1 MNTAFSNFEPKN
13 YITCSNLSYPYQHN
27 IHPYILHSLNMQQN
41 PSQPLLSNQYYI
53 QNIPSFFYCNNSNQ
67 NFQILLNNNN
77 NFIIKKNFANNNN
90 CLNNLKIPK
99 LSREIKIISQKNE
112 VSKKNNKKLINNN
125 NIIINNNNINNNI
138 INNNNNISFNNNNN
152 NNNNDNNDILN
163 KKKKRTIKICNNCP
177 HKYAIHYAKGMCS
190 NCYHSKGRIK
200 KPWNCPHT
208 NKTHYALGLC
218 QNCYQMA
225 YIKKNLESKSFK
237 DNNTILNDKKRVSE
251 KKED

>member
-13 YITCSNLSYPYQHN
+13 YITYSNLSYPYQHN

-77 NFIIKKNFANNNN
+77 NFIIKKHFPNSN

-112 VSKKNNKKLINNN
+112 VSKKNNKKFNNN
-125 NIIINNNNINNNI
+125 NIIINNNNINNNNNII
-138 INNNNNISFNNNNN
+138 INNNNISNNNNN
-152 NNNNDNNDILN
+152 YNYNNKKHSNLSCHSQFSNNSIYSNLN
-163 KKKKRTIKICNNCP
+163 K
-177 HKYAIHYAKGMCS
+177 S
-190 NCYHSKGRIK
+190 N
-200 KPWNCPHT
+200 
-208 NKTHYALGLC
+208 
-218 QNCYQMA
+218 
-225 YIKKNLESKSFK
+225 YIL
-237 DNNTILNDKKRVSE
+237 
-251 KKED
+251 

>member
-13 YITCSNLSYPYQHN
+13 YITYSNLSYPYQHN

-77 NFIIKKNFANNNN
+77 NFIIKKHFPNSN

-112 VSKKNNKKLINNN
+112 VSKKNNKKFNNN
-125 NIIINNNNINNNI
+125 NIIINNNNINNNNNKI
-138 INNNNNISFNNNNN
+138 IYE
-152 NNNNDNNDILN
+152 N
-163 KKKKRTIKICNNCP
+163 K
-177 HKYAIHYAKGMCS
+177 
-190 NCYHSKGRIK
+190 
-200 KPWNCPHT
+200 
-208 NKTHYALGLC
+208 
-218 QNCYQMA
+218 
-225 YIKKNLESKSFK
+225 
-237 DNNTILNDKKRVSE
+237 E
-251 KKED
+251 KKEENEDYFKNVLFERKKHYCYNN